1 MAGMA
6 SVTTAFA
13 RAVRDLSQ
21 PRILAILFV
30 PMIGAL
36 ALWSVLGWF
45 FWDTWTDWIRAL
57 LDGTSFGRWLIE
69 REAAWLLS
77 TLTIVLALGLVAP
90 AVLITA
96 VLITELIAMPVI
108 VSVAGRRYARLER
121 RSGGTLVTSIGNML
135 TAIAVFALLWLVT
148 LPLWF
153 TGIGA
158 LLLPALN
165 SAYLNQRLFRHD
177 ALSEHASA
185 EEYRQIIK
193 GSKGPLY
200 LLGLLL
206 AVLYYVPVF
215 NLVVPTLSGLAF
227 THFCL
232 QELEDLRRDGAAALN
247 QGR

>member
-1 MAGMA
+1 MTGMA

-13 RAVRDLSQ
+13 RAVRDLAQ
-21 PRILAILFV
+21 PRVLAVLFV

-45 FWDTWTDWIRAL
+45 FWDTWTDWIRAF
-57 LDGTSFGRWLIE
+57 LDGTSFGGWLIA
-69 REAAWLLS
+69 REMTWLLS

-96 VLITELIAMPVI
+96 VLITEIIAMPVI
-108 VSVAGRRYARLER
+108 VSVVGKRYAQLER
-121 RSGGTLVTSIGNML
+121 RSGGTLLPSIANAL

-153 TGIGA
+153 TGVGA

-185 EEYRQIIK
+185 EEYRHITKSAK
-193 GSKGPLY
+193 GSLY

-232 QELEDLRRDGAAALN
+232 QALEDLRRNVRAAA
-247 QGR
+247 